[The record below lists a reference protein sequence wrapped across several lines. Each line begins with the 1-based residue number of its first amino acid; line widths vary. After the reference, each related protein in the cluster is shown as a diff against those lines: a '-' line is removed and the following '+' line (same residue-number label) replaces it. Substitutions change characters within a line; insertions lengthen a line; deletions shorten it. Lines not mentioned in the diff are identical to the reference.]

1 MAVWNILRPSGI
13 CFYVWQFGNVVVIWY
28 NFPFLVY
35 CTKKNLAT
43 LLNNEGNQWF
53 GNLFTVFDGS

>member
-13 CFYVWQFGNVVVIWY
+13 CFYVWPFGNFVVIWY

-43 LLNNEGNQWF
+43 PLNNEGNQWF
-53 GNLFTVFDGS
+53 GNLFTVFGGS